1 IGQLRSTEA
10 NQIQV
15 KATAG
20 KAGEGTQFYTAS
32 DNITLTVGAG
42 NIEMTTAHI
51 KLSFG
56 GSVIELTP
64 DGVLINGTQISLNN
78 GGGQSS
84 VAPSV
89 TDSVIAESPSS
100 HVSTGISPSTSHG
113 GKKPSVPANNAV
125 GTVSASQSPQ
135 HENNAISDDNKKS
148 ISQNGLDL
156 LKEIEV
162 LRLKPY
168 DDQTGKN
175 IDNWTK
181 GATIGYGKLIS
192 RSEWDTYKNGITE
205 DEAEQ
210 LFKDTLAPYEKAVN
224 DGITK
229 EIKQNEYDALVLLSY
244 NIGISGFKKSSVVKM
259 INDENAKTG
268 YDSIDDAWKVWN
280 KSQGK
285 VNQGL
290 INRRAAELK
299 IFNNGVYEKW

>member
-1 IGQLRSTEA
+1 TQL
-10 NQIQV
+10 
-15 KATAG
+15 
-20 KAGEGTQFYTAS
+20 YTAS

-42 NIEMTTAHI
+42 KIEMTKEHI
-51 KLSFG
+51 TLAFG
-56 GSVIELTP
+56 GSVVELNP
-64 DGVLINGTQISLNN
+64 SGVLINGTQISLNN
-78 GGGQSS
+78 GSGQSS
-84 VAPSV
+84 VASPT
-89 TDSVIAESPSS
+89 TDGAITQSPAPDTASVILS
-100 HVSTGISPSTSHG
+100 STSQG
-113 GKKPSVPANNAV
+113 GKKQSVPVNSPITAIP
-125 GTVSASQSPQ
+125 TSQSPQ
-135 HENNAISDDNKKS
+135 SENKAISDDNEKS
-148 ISQNGLDL
+148 MSQDGLNL
-156 LKEIEV
+156 LKEIEG

-175 IDNWTK
+175 IDSWTK

-244 NIGISGFKKSSVVKM
+244 NIGIGGFEKSSVVKM
-259 INDENAKTG
+259 INDENAKTN
-268 YDSIDDAWKVWN
+268 YDSIDDAWKAWS

-290 INRRAAELK
+290 KNRREAELK
-299 IFNNGVYEKW
+299 IFNDGVYEKW

>member
-1 IGQLRSTEA
+1 IEMTKEH
-10 NQIQV
+10 
-15 KATAG
+15 
-20 KAGEGTQFYTAS
+20 
-32 DNITLTVGAG
+32 ITLT
-42 NIEMTTAHI
+42 
-51 KLSFG
+51 FG
-56 GSVIELTP
+56 GSVITLNA
-64 DGVLINGTQISLNN
+64 DGVLINGSKIGLNN
-78 GGGQSS
+78 GSGQSS
-84 VAPSV
+84 VVPPA
-89 TDSVIAESPSS
+89 TI
-100 HVSTGISPSTSHG
+100 TKSPSTDTAPIILPSTSQE
-113 GKKPSVPANNAV
+113 GKKPSVPVNSPITA
-125 GTVSASQSPQ
+125 TPTSQSLQPKSS
-135 HENNAISDDNKKS
+135 AISGDNEKS
-148 ISQNGLDL
+148 ISQDGLNL

-168 DDQTGKN
+168 NDQTGKN
-175 IDNWTK
+175 IDNWTE

-192 RSEWDTYKNGITE
+192 KSEWDTYKNGITE

-229 EIKQNEYDALVLLSY
+229 EIKQNESDALVLLSY
-244 NIGISGFKKSSVVKM
+244 NIGIGGFKKSSVVKM

-299 IFNNGVYEKW
+299 IFNSGVYEKW